1 MSGWIKY
8 IVKVNLAIAIVFLW
22 IAAAYFALPM
32 LCSGGKC
39 TVSIS
44 SFLTL

>member
-1 MSGWIKY
+1 MSGLMKY
-8 IVKVNLAIAIVFLW
+8 IVKVNLAIAIVVLW
-22 IAAAYFALPM
+22 IVAAYFALPI
-32 LCSGGKC
+32 LCSGGRC